1 LEQGDRENLQNREL
15 GKGAQE
21 LMGRRVGGRGRRRES
36 ETSNFAFKSITRTL
50 ELTVLFYY
58 VDLLILHI
66 LWEGKEG
73 RASMR
78 GWPAEREGKAERKQ
92 EGEEKQGVKE
102 E

>member
-1 LEQGDRENLQNREL
+1 
-15 GKGAQE
+15 
-21 LMGRRVGGRGRRRES
+21 MGRQVGGRKGSRES

-73 RASMR
+73 GASTR
-78 GWPAEREGKAERKQ
+78 GWPAEREGKGERKH
-92 EGEEKQGVKE
+92 EGEESRE
-102 E
+102 